1 MSDTIVKL
9 KLITTFAFDNNVR
22 HKCKIMNLGID
33 IGSTTV
39 KIVILDQKRQI
50 LFSRYE
56 RHNVRIVDTVTSILD
71 KIPSDVS
78 ESFLVGI
85 TGSIGM
91 GISQNTG
98 IPFVQEV
105 VAAAKAAKLV
115 TGRKL
120 SSMIDIGGEDAKV
133 VYFNEDGEPSDLRM
147 NGNCAAGTGS
157 FIDQM
162 SILLNE
168 SIDTLSELA
177 LHSTHI
183 YPIAS
188 RCGVFC
194 KTDIQNLV
202 AKNVS
207 KADIAASVFHAVA
220 VQTVVTLAHGF
231 DITPPVLFCGGPLT
245 AIPALREAF
254 ITYLQLRRE
263 DILIPEE
270 GLFLPAIG
278 AAIGA
283 GNSYSLENLKQ
294 LISTAFRP
302 SDKSRNAMKPIFADE
317 AEYEEW
323 AERIG
328 KGKVERSGLVPGP
341 MDVFLGVDSGSTTT
355 KIAITDPEGRLLFQY
370 YRPNSGDPV
379 GTAVKGLAEF
389 NEECRRTGTAANIIG
404 GCSTGYGEDLLKA
417 ALRLR
422 HGIVETIAHYIAAS
436 RLDPDVSFIL
446 DIGGQDMKA
455 IYVDKGVINRI
466 EINEACSSG
475 CGSFIETFAA
485 SLQTSVGDFARAAC
499 ISRNPCDLGTRCTV
513 FMNSKVKQVLREGF
527 GVADIAAGLALSVVR
542 NCLYKV
548 LKLKDT
554 GSLGGHIVVQGGTM
568 KNDAVVRSLEK
579 LTGATVSR
587 SDIPEMMGAYGCCL
601 YAIKHQ

>member
-1 MSDTIVKL
+1 
-9 KLITTFAFDNNVR
+9 
-22 HKCKIMNLGID
+22 MNLGID

-39 KIVILDQKRQI
+39 KVVVLDQDRRRV
-50 LFSRYE
+50 FSCYE
-56 RHNVRIVDTVTSILD
+56 RHNARIVETVVGMLE
-71 KIPSDVS
+71 KIPAPSGEEFS
-78 ESFLVGI
+78 VGI

-91 GISQNTG
+91 GIAQNTG
-98 IPFVQEV
+98 IRFVQEV
-105 VAAAKAAKLV
+105 VAASKAASLV
-115 TGRKL
+115 SGEAL
-120 SSMIDIGGEDAKV
+120 SCMIDIGGEDAKV
-133 VYFNEDGEPSDLRM
+133 VYFNEKGEPSDLRM

-162 SILLNE
+162 SVLLDE
-168 SIDTLSELA
+168 PVGTLSDLA
-177 LHSTHI
+177 LTATHI

-245 AIPALREAF
+245 CIPALREAF
-254 ITYLQLRRE
+254 ISYLQLSPDE
-263 DILIPEE
+263 VLLPEE
-270 GLFLPAIG
+270 GCFLPAIG
-278 AAIGA
+278 AALGA
-283 GNSYSLENLKQ
+283 EGAYGPQQLEE
-294 LISTAFRP
+294 LIRTAFRP
-302 SDKSRNAMKPIFADE
+302 SEKSRNAMAPIFSDE
-317 AEYEEW
+317 AEYASW
-323 AERIG
+323 KERISL
-328 KGKVERSGLVPGP
+328 GKVERSALRPGP

-355 KIAITDPEGRLLFQY
+355 KIAFTDREGRLLFQY

-379 GTAVKGLAEF
+379 GTAAKGIEAFEKQ
-389 NEECRRTGTAANIIG
+389 CRETGTEARILG

-417 ALRLR
+417 ALRLK
-422 HGIVETIAHYIAAS
+422 HGIIETIAHYLAAS
-436 RLDPDVSFIL
+436 RLDPQVSFIL

-485 SLQTSVGDFARAAC
+485 SLRMSVGDFARAAC
-499 ISRNPCDLGTRCTV
+499 QSRRPCDLGTRCTV

-527 GVADIAAGLALSVVR
+527 GAADIAAGLALSVVR

-554 GSLGGHIVVQGGTM
+554 SSLGGHIVVQGGTM
-568 KNDAVVRSLEK
+568 KNDAVVRALEK

-587 SDIPEMMGAYGCCL
+587 SDAPEMMGAYGCCL
-601 YAIKHQ
+601 YAIAHQ

>member
-1 MSDTIVKL
+1 
-9 KLITTFAFDNNVR
+9 
-22 HKCKIMNLGID
+22 MNLGID

-39 KIVILDQKRQI
+39 KAVILDENRQM
-50 LFSRYE
+50 LFSFYE
-56 RHNVRIVDTVTSILD
+56 RHNARIVDTLIGILD
-71 KIPSDVS
+71 KISLHEGGKFP
-78 ESFLVGI
+78 VGI

-91 GISQNTG
+91 GIAHNTG

-105 VAAAKAAKLV
+105 VAASKAARLV
-115 TGRKL
+115 TDRKIN
-120 SSMIDIGGEDAKV
+120 SMIDIGGEDAKV

-162 SILLNE
+162 SILLDE
-168 SIDTLSELA
+168 SIESLSDLA
-177 LHSTHI
+177 LTARNI

-220 VQTVVTLAHGF
+220 VQTIVTLAHGF
-231 DITPPVLFCGGPLT
+231 DINPPVLFCGGPLT
-245 AIPALREAF
+245 SIPALREAF
-254 ITYLQLRRE
+254 TSYLQIKRE
-263 DILIPEE
+263 DILLPEE

-278 AAIGA
+278 AALGA
-283 GNSYSLENLKQ
+283 GGTYTLEDLKK
-294 LISTAFRP
+294 LIRTVFRP
-302 SDKSRNAMKPIFADE
+302 SDKSRNAMEPIFADE
-317 AEYEEW
+317 SEYAAW
-323 AERIG
+323 TERIG
-328 KGKVERSGLVPGP
+328 KGKVERRALPPGP
-341 MDVFLGVDSGSTTT
+341 MDVFLGIDSGSTTT

-370 YRPNSGDPV
+370 YSPNCGDPV
-379 GTAVKGLAEF
+379 GTAAKGLAAFE
-389 NEECRRTGTAANIIG
+389 EECRKTGTTANIKD

-417 ALRLR
+417 ALRLK
-422 HGIVETIAHYIAAS
+422 HGIIETIAHYIAAS

-455 IYVDKGVINRI
+455 IYVDNGVINRI

-485 SLQTSVGDFARAAC
+485 SLQTGVADFARAAC
-499 ISRNPCDLGTRCTV
+499 FSRHPCDLGTRCTV

-527 GVADIAAGLALSVVR
+527 GAADIAAGLALSVVR

-554 GSLGGHIVVQGGTM
+554 ASLGGHIVVQGGTM

-579 LTGATVSR
+579 LTGTTVSR

-601 YAIKHQ
+601 YAINHQ